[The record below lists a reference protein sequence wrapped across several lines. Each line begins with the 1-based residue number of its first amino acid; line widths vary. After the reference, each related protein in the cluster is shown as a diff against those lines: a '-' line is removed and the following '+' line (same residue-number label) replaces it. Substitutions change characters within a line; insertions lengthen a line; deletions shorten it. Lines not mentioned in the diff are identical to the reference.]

1 MTKVLVLMA
10 DGTEEMEAVIV
21 IDTLR
26 RAKWE
31 VTVAG
36 LKEGPVTAARGVKLL
51 PDAVLDK
58 VLDKVGAGAFDILVV
73 PGGARGVEHMTKDAR
88 VLETIRVFHKAGKMI
103 AAVCAGPL
111 VLQAA
116 GILDGRTVTSHP
128 DVEARITK
136 ATRIDQ
142 DVVIDG
148 HIVTSQG
155 AGTSLKFALA
165 IVSKVAGK
173 KLADAVAKG
182 MVA

>member
-1 MTKVLVLMA
+1 MVTKVLVLVA

-36 LKEGPVTAARGVKLL
+36 LKDGPIVAARGVKLV
-51 PDAVLDK
+51 PDTTLNK
-58 VLDKVGAGAFDILVV
+58 VEAGAFDILVV
-73 PGGARGVEHMTKDAR
+73 PGGARGVENLIKDPR
-88 VLETIRVFHKAGKMI
+88 VLETIRAFHKAKKMI

-116 GILDGRTVTSHP
+116 GILEGRTVTSHP
-128 DVEARITK
+128 DVGARITK

-148 HIVTSQG
+148 SIVTSQG
-155 AGTSLKFALA
+155 AGTSLKFALT
-165 IVSKVAGK
+165 ILSKVAGK
-173 KLADAVAKG
+173 KTADTVAKA
-182 MVA
+182 MVV

>member
-1 MTKVLVLMA
+1 MTKVLLLMA

-26 RAKWE
+26 RAKWA

-36 LKEGPVTAARGVKLL
+36 LKEGPVTAARGVRLL
-51 PDAVLDK
+51 PDTVLDK
-58 VLDKVGAGAFDILVV
+58 VDAGAFDILVV

-128 DVEARITK
+128 DVGARITK

>member
-1 MTKVLVLMA
+1 MTKVLVLVA
-10 DGTEEMEAVIV
+10 DGTEEMEAVVV

-36 LKEGPVTAARGVKLL
+36 LKEGPITASRGLKLL

-58 VLDKVGAGAFDILVV
+58 VQAGAFDILVV
-73 PGGARGVEHMTKDAR
+73 PGGGRGVENMAKEAR
-88 VLETIRVFHKAGKMI
+88 VLETIRGFHKAGKMI
-103 AAVCAGPL
+103 AAICAGPL

-148 HIVTSQG
+148 HLVTSQG

-173 KLADAVAKG
+173 KLADTVAKG

>member
-58 VLDKVGAGAFDILVV
+58 VDAAAFDILVV

-103 AAVCAGPL
+103 AAGCAGPL

>member
-1 MTKVLVLMA
+1 M
-10 DGTEEMEAVIV
+10 
-21 IDTLR
+21 
-26 RAKWE
+26 
-31 VTVAG
+31 
-36 LKEGPVTAARGVKLL
+36 
-51 PDAVLDK
+51 
-58 VLDKVGAGAFDILVV
+58 
-73 PGGARGVEHMTKDAR
+73 
-88 VLETIRVFHKAGKMI
+88 
-103 AAVCAGPL
+103 PL